1 MASPNTTSSA
11 KTHVS
16 LRLPTYILESIDAH
30 AEKESI
36 SRTEAFVFYLQ
47 TGLDIADTKA
57 NEPSKDESMLQS
69 IQEELAEIK
78 AMLRSQQMDQ
88 PVSFEAIE
96 DETESED
103 AADAE
108 DEADDF
114 TTSDAVSFPP
124 LDNTEAEVAEETFEE
139 ESLDATD
146 EAEDEEFA
154 TDSDTDADEQIV
166 VTEEDDEGEDRTA
179 ESEAFAET
187 YFSASDAVSE
197 ETLEDTDDEDEVF
210 EADEAEE
217 PEKIDEDDEDDFSD
231 SDAVMEEP
239 ESDISSLY
247 AIGETEGFTEI
258 KPLEDL
264 SDFTT
269 SDALSEDADSD
280 EAEDEDFATAEDFTT
295 SDAVSFDDADYTYA
309 EADDHSEEDTLSQK
323 KLEKAVAKAAKDIS
337 AIEKVWLYGPAAESK
352 EITESSIDLCVKT
365 EDDEI
370 KSKHLEAFVA
380 AVEEKTGKLVNVI
393 LRHEVSKDQKQTMKN
408 KVELYKK

>member
-78 AMLRSQQMDQ
+78 AMLRSQQMGQ

-96 DETESED
+96 NETEVED
-103 AADAE
+103 AADVE

-124 LDNTEAEVAEETFEE
+124 LDNTEAEDAEEAFEE
-139 ESLDATD
+139 ASSGATD

-154 TDSDTDADEQIV
+154 TDSDTDADEQV
-166 VTEEDDEGEDRTA
+166 VATEEDDEDEDRTA

-217 PEKIDEDDEDDFSD
+217 PEEIDEDDGDDFSD
-231 SDAVMEEP
+231 SDTVMEEP

-258 KPLEDL
+258 KPLDDL

-280 EAEDEDFATAEDFTT
+280 EAEDEDFATVEDFTT

-309 EADDHSEEDTLSQK
+309 EADDRSEEDTLSQK

>member
-78 AMLRSQQMDQ
+78 AMLRSQQMGQ

-96 DETESED
+96 DETEVED
-103 AADAE
+103 AADVE

-114 TTSDAVSFPP
+114 TTSDVVSFPP
-124 LDNTEAEVAEETFEE
+124 LDNTETEAAEETFEE
-139 ESLDATD
+139 ASSDATG
-146 EAEDEEFA
+146 EAEDEELV
-154 TDSDTDADEQIV
+154 TDSDTDTDEQV
-166 VTEEDDEGEDRTA
+166 VATEEDDEDEDRTA

-197 ETLEDTDDEDEVF
+197 ETLEDADDEDEVF

-217 PEKIDEDDEDDFSD
+217 PEETDEDDEDDFSD

-239 ESDISSLY
+239 ESNISSLY

-258 KPLEDL
+258 KPLDDL

-280 EAEDEDFATAEDFTT
+280 EAEDEGFATAEDFTT
-295 SDAVSFDDADYTYA
+295 SDAVSFDDDYAYA
-309 EADDHSEEDTLSQK
+309 EADDRSEENTLSQK